1 MQEVLLRPRFLSPIL
16 PLPHAPIPPFQHMN
30 RRLLYPYLVI
40 AIVVV
45 VLLIFG

>member
-1 MQEVLLRPRFLSPIL
+1 
-16 PLPHAPIPPFQHMN
+16 MN

-40 AIVVV
+40 AILVV